1 MPEQGLR
8 SVNPQLARAGSGNVC
23 VCVCVREEERRC
35 GKPLLALQ
43 ANFIF
48 QSRRSLTVRGP
59 RGSSFTSAC
68 DSPDNHNNRVFGSA
82 ATGDSSLI
90 YRANGHDG
98 RNWILI
104 WRDEGGLLW
113 VCIGGLAGGPCRPGL
128 WGWGPVCSHFL
139 TLSVSQPP
147 ILKNTLTHSGLEAGA
162 GGKGRGCLNDTG
174 WKGVREPLYIYGLCR
189 SGGSGAVKWSH
200 APKNSLNSKYMT
212 DSGVR
217 GDGKKT
223 KQKKNT
229 RRETDRRGQ
238 CEHCKE
244 YCSQVTA
251 R

>member
-1 MPEQGLR
+1 MPEQGPRL
-8 SVNPQLARAGSGNVC
+8 VNPQLAGAAAAM
-23 VCVCVREEERRC
+23 CVCVRGEGEEVWEASAGSSSKLHISEQTFAHR
-35 GKPLLALQ
+35 A
-43 ANFIF
+43 
-48 QSRRSLTVRGP
+48 GP
-59 RGSSFTSAC
+59 RGSSFTFTC
-68 DSPDNHNNRVFGSA
+68 DSPDSHNNRAFGSA
-82 ATGDSSLI
+82 ATGDLSPI
-90 YRANGHDG
+90 YQTGTTAELNL
-98 RNWILI
+98 NL
-104 WRDEGGLLW
+104 EGWGQLP
-113 VCIGGLAGGPCRPGL
+113 VSECECVSGVNGGPCRPGL

-147 ILKNTLTHSGLEAGA
+147 ILKNTLTHP
-162 GGKGRGCLNDTG
+162 GRRKRLLNDTG

-217 GDGKKT
+217 GDGKRN
-223 KQKKNT
+223 KKKKHT